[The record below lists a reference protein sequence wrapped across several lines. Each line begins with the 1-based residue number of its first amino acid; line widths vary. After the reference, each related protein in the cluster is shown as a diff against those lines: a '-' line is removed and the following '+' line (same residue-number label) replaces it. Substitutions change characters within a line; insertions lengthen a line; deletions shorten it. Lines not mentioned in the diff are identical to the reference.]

1 MNPHPP
7 DNQGSLIIGIDPGTA
22 RTGFGI
28 IRQKP
33 SGKLD
38 VIDYGIITTPVGQ
51 AMAARLKDLYAS
63 LVQIIEKYHPESS
76 AVEKLFFQRN
86 VSTAMSVGQAKGV
99 AILALAQAEISV
111 EEYSPSEIKLAVSGY
126 GGADKRQMQE
136 MVKVILKMKSLPKP
150 DDAADA
156 LAVAICHCHSRKIRS
171 LGEHK

>member
-1 MNPHPP
+1 MNPHP
-7 DNQGSLIIGIDPGTA
+7 QGAHGSLVIGIDPGTA

-28 IRQKP
+28 IRQLP
-33 SGKLD
+33 SGQLD
-38 VIDYGIITTPVGQ
+38 VVDFGIISTEAGKT
-51 AMAARLKDLYAS
+51 MSARLADLHAS
-63 LVQIIEKYHPESS
+63 LVQIIDKHQPESS

-99 AILALAQAEISV
+99 AMLALAQAHISV
-111 EEYSPSEIKLAVSGY
+111 DEYSPNEIKLAVTGY

-136 MVKVILKMKSLPKP
+136 MVKTILKMNSLPKP

-171 LGEHK
+171 LSEQK

>member
-1 MNPHPP
+1 MNLHSL
-7 DNQGSLIIGIDPGTA
+7 DNQGSLVIGIDPGTA

-28 IRQKP
+28 IRQLP
-33 SGKLD
+33 SGQLD
-38 VIDYGIITTPVGQ
+38 VIDFGIITTSAGQ
-51 AMAARLKDLYAS
+51 AMSARLADLYAS
-63 LVQIIEKYHPESS
+63 LVQIIDKYQPDSS

-99 AILALAQAEISV
+99 AILALAQAEIGV
-111 EEYSPSEIKLAVSGY
+111 EEYSPNEIKLAVSGY

-136 MVKVILKMKSLPKP
+136 MVRTILKMNSLPKP

-171 LGEHK
+171 LGEQK

>member
-1 MNPHPP
+1 MNLHSL
-7 DNQGSLIIGIDPGTA
+7 DNQGSLVIGIDPGTA

-28 IRQKP
+28 IHQMP
-33 SGKLD
+33 SGQLD
-38 VIDYGIITTPVGQ
+38 VIDYGIITTSAGQ
-51 AMAARLKDLYAS
+51 AMSARLADLYAS
-63 LVQIIEKYHPESS
+63 LVQIIDKYQPDSS

-99 AILALAQAEISV
+99 AILALAQAEIGV
-111 EEYSPSEIKLAVSGY
+111 EEYSPNEIKLAVSGY

-136 MVKVILKMKSLPKP
+136 MVRTILKMNSLPKP

-171 LGEHK
+171 LGEQK